1 MNEKKIAFLLM
12 CGLVCLWGLDYVFAK
27 EALRVL
33 EPINLLFLKYLTGLV
48 LVLIVKLNQDRK
60 SIVRKKDIP
69 FFILCSLT
77 GEILYFT
84 CEYTAMDYIP
94 VSLITIILAFVPA
107 VSIIAE
113 RIIYKKKF
121 SIKMALGIMMCIGGV
136 AVVIGADFAELF
148 SGRIIGYL
156 LAFGAVI
163 SWNIYNFITASVSQH
178 YTGVTM
184 AFNQLF
190 CTVLIIMPYALY
202 TMPSIHAFTPKVIG
216 GIIYLGLGSAGMGFL
231 ILVRGLKTL
240 GPTISAM
247 FSNFLPVT
255 ATVFGWIFLGE
266 AIGLLQILGG
276 IIVIVSSCIV
286 IAEKG
291 KMEERLNDRAIEP
304 DNAD

>member
-33 EPINLLFLKYLTGLV
+33 EPMNLLFLKYLTGLV

-113 RIIYKKKF
+113 RIIYKL
-121 SIKMALGIMMCIGGV
+121 S
-136 AVVIGADFAELF
+136 
-148 SGRIIGYL
+148 
-156 LAFGAVI
+156 
-163 SWNIYNFITASVSQH
+163 
-178 YTGVTM
+178 
-184 AFNQLF
+184 
-190 CTVLIIMPYALY
+190 LIHI
-202 TMPSIHAFTPKVIG
+202 
-216 GIIYLGLGSAGMGFL
+216 
-231 ILVRGLKTL
+231 
-240 GPTISAM
+240 
-247 FSNFLPVT
+247 
-255 ATVFGWIFLGE
+255 
-266 AIGLLQILGG
+266 
-276 IIVIVSSCIV
+276 
-286 IAEKG
+286 
-291 KMEERLNDRAIEP
+291 
-304 DNAD
+304 